1 MTHHYRITVQ
11 PLKDGVPAEAAPL
24 VFDADSHDD
33 ILAITGRVQGK
44 GLLPP
49 DQVPAFITG
58 LKLFGGVMLKNRTL
72 PLFADFMGAF
82 AGFMKALKAS

>member
-1 MTHHYRITVQ
+1 MANHYRITVQ

-33 ILAITGRVQGK
+33 ILAIIDRVQGK

-58 LKLFGGVMLKNRTL
+58 LKLFGGIMLKNRTL
-72 PLFADFMGAF
+72 PLFADVMGAF
-82 AGFMKALKAS
+82 GGFMKALKAS